1 MSRRHW
7 FLFITVGL
15 LWGMPYLLLK
25 VSVEELSVPVIVCS
39 RTLIGALV
47 LVPIALRQKTLLP
60 ALKKYHYVLLYAILE
75 LFIPWLLITSAEQKI
90 TSGLAGLLV
99 ATVPIWTTVIA
110 SVNGD
115 KTVWHKK
122 RLGGLL
128 IGFIGVLLVVGIES
142 IRSDQNP
149 LAILM
154 ILVASLSY
162 ATAVA
167 TVTAT
172 IPEIDPI
179 AINGLAMISA
189 AIFFLPFALFALP
202 DQMPTIHV
210 IASQITLGLLPTAMA
225 FILFFELMRDVGPAR
240 ASLVTYLNTAFAV
253 VLGVL
258 ILHEPL
264 TLGIVV
270 GLPLVLIGSYFAGR
284 KSVTQ

>member
-1 MSRRHW
+1 
-7 FLFITVGL
+7 
-15 LWGMPYLLLK
+15 MPYLLLK

-60 ALKKYHYVLLYAILE
+60 ALKKYHYVLLYAVLE

-110 SVNGD
+110 SVKGD

-202 DQMPTIHV
+202 DQMPTAHV